1 MGNCAL
7 VHSSTDPGMT
17 LGVQIESPNLEM
29 MVKVEKL
36 VAELGLEN
44 QRGEDSF
51 RELGK
56 ADFFFDSQLCLDS
69 DCEDFFSVNGDP
81 TPSQDNTPMRPKR
94 SIENSVPDKA
104 PGVDDE
110 PSPNDMKKQL
120 IELFCESFNSI
131 ASVNVDQNLG
141 QPEDKLANLAQ
152 PERSTMKSLA
162 ASIPNSTPSGE
173 ITPYRGSIPKKE
185 KSNQSTQCC
194 LPGLV

>member
-1 MGNCAL
+1 MISKIL
-7 VHSSTDPGMT
+7 S
-17 LGVQIESPNLEM
+17 
-29 MVKVEKL
+29 
-36 VAELGLEN
+36 
-44 QRGEDSF
+44 
-51 RELGK
+51 K

-81 TPSQDNTPMRPKR
+81 TPSQDNTLMRPKR

-141 QPEDKLANLAQ
+141 QPEDKPANLAQ
-152 PERSTMKSLA
+152 QHRPKYDTWSLD
-162 ASIPNSTPSGE
+162 
-173 ITPYRGSIPKKE
+173 
-185 KSNQSTQCC
+185 
-194 LPGLV
+194 